1 MLNPDDSMVPA
12 TSGDD
17 ASSGGF
23 ESPDPGV
30 GKAFDATAEIWLLRA
45 IVDRNNAV
53 EEKVDQ
59 LADEVGVMRA
69 EMAEVA
75 LCNIE
80 IRAELAE

>member
-1 MLNPDDSMVPA
+1 MVPA

-45 IVDRNNAV
+45 IVDRNDAV

-59 LADEVGVMRA
+59 LADKVGVMRA
-69 EMAEVA
+69 EMAE
-75 LCNIE
+75 
-80 IRAELAE
+80 